1 MQRIEDNNGQGAARH
16 PGVWQRIALSAGILM
31 ALWVLWPATP
41 ARAQSCTVTVTT
53 TANSGAGSLRQATRD
68 VSSGGTI
75 CFDTAGL
82 FSTPQTITLTGTQIA
97 ITRSLAISGT
107 GQANLS
113 VSAGFASRVFEL
125 NAGYAVTLTGFT
137 IRDGSVDKGAGF
149 SINGNNTTR
158 TQLTLNN
165 MTFYN
170 NVSTNLRGTSTGG
183 GALYVTGKSST
194 VRVVASEF
202 YSNSSGGAGGGGIF
216 VGGGGQVTIEQS
228 QIFSNAVGNAVGDGG
243 PGGGIYL
250 TGSASSHSA
259 LTMTQSSVF
268 SNTATGAGG
277 GIWSN
282 DFSRLTMS
290 DSRLTG
296 NASGTNGGGAQG
308 GGGITLQG
316 LYVAQNRASN
326 QGGASTLPIPTIPMV
341 PFCGSTKAFFS
352 TTLLPEE

>member
-16 PGVWQRIALSAGILM
+16 SGVWLRIALSVGILIG
-31 ALWVLWPATP
+31 LWVLWPATP

-125 NAGYAVTLTGFT
+125 SAGYAVTLTGFT
-137 IRDGSVDKGAGF
+137 IRDGYVDKGAGF
-149 SINGNNTTR
+149 SINGNSTNR
-158 TQLTLNN
+158 TQLTLDK

-170 NVSTNLRGTSTGG
+170 NVSTNGSGTTSGG
-183 GALYVTGKSST
+183 GAFYVTGSRST
-194 VRVVASEF
+194 VRVIASEF
-202 YSNSSGGAGGGGIF
+202 YSNTSRGAGGGGIF
-216 VGGGGQVTIEQS
+216 VQSGGQVTIEQS
-228 QIFSNAVGNAVGDGG
+228 QIFSNAVSAG
-243 PGGGIYL
+243 PGGGIYMV
-250 TGSASSHSA
+250 GSVSSHSA

-268 SNTATGAGG
+268 SNTAASSGG

-282 DFSRLTMS
+282 DYSRLTMS

-296 NASGTNGGGAQG
+296 NTSGNNGGGFQG
-308 GGGITLQG
+308 GGGITLRG
-316 LYVAQNRASN
+316 VYVAQNRASN
-326 QGGASTLPIPTIPMV
+326 QGGTSTLPIPTIPMV
-341 PFCGSTKAFFS
+341 PFCGSTKALFS
-352 TTLLPEE
+352 TTLLSEE